1 MEHLELGY
9 HSSLKVPRQSF
20 QSPAVLEK
28 LADILVLATSNHVE
42 IVTDLVINVKRYYRG
57 VFGVA
62 IRYGLPGGCADR
74 FGQRQEVASNRL
86 CVLRRYLHSGHT
98 VHLLRSADDNGIPG
112 RMSFFCR
119 VTQVRNRTAKP
130 ADGVLAVTGFA
141 VTRVE

>member
-9 HSSLKVPRQSF
+9 HPSLKVGRQSF

-28 LADILVLATSNHVE
+28 LADIFVLATS
-42 IVTDLVINVKRYYRG
+42 ITDLVINVKRYYRG

-62 IRYGLPGGCADR
+62 IRDGLLDGCADR
-74 FGQRQEVASNRL
+74 FGQRQEVASDRL
-86 CVLRRYLHSGHT
+86 CLLGRYLHTGHA
-98 VHLLRSADDNGIPG
+98 VHLLGSADDNSVPNC
-112 RMSFFCR
+112 MSFFCR
-119 VTQVRNRTAKP
+119 ITQVRNRTAKP